1 MQGFFEQVVTGESKN
16 HLWEPICEPVAE
28 KPIYE
33 GYLYK
38 ANKFKADGLELRYFI
53 LQENYLIYKKTKESS
68 KQTCKLQV
76 SSTFLEFP
84 KKDQQQELPGLHCKY
99 AFPVKLSKGGKFS
112 ILHARNEEEY
122 LQWMTH
128 LSRMAIRNDLHSRF
142 KMDKVL
148 GEGNFAMVY
157 RAHSKQGG
165 SSKAIKGFS
174 KLALLSK
181 KPQDQLSL
189 CNEISILRKLDHPN
203 LLRLHEV
210 HETENSIYIVFDIH
224 TGGELT
230 KLSKKSKA
238 APVSE
243 ETVVTILHGVAK
255 GLKELDR
262 LDIAHRD
269 LKPSNIMLRNN
280 TNITPEDVV
289 IVDFGLATET
299 NARDMVYKRC
309 GTPGYIAPEIISTK
323 NSEDDF
329 KVTTKCDIFSLGVIG
344 YTMIAGQ
351 NPFSG
356 SFLSQQAVIQ
366 ANLECKLSFPE
377 DIFGKYSSNLRRLL
391 ENMCCRELKDRPN
404 IDEVLSNPLF
414 AEKPKSHRSGQEAT
428 HEPKT
433 QGLFEIPALL
443 PSQPNARSL
452 GPKLGKL
459 NVLGRCC
466 NTLCNQI
473 SKVQVSRES
482 VGSLHNKATC
492 SLQTSTDSKDKTE
505 SSFTHIRLDSSS
517 VASDQSRAR
526 QFIIKKNYQPSRFRP
541 SQLHQAEVK
550 KVNLN

>member
-1 MQGFFEQVVTGESKN
+1 MIQQFFEQLLAGEPFG
-16 HLWEPICEPVAE
+16 HLWEAKVGPFSEQPVC
-28 KPIYE
+28 E

-38 ANKFKADGLELRYFI
+38 SNQTTVGLELRYFI

-68 KQTCKLQV
+68 VQTCVLRLENTKLDFPNKEQA
-76 SSTFLEFP
+76 SS
-84 KKDQQQELPGLHCKY
+84 LPGVHREYRLSI
-99 AFPVKLSKGGKFS
+99 KLTKNGKFS

-128 LSRMAIRNDLHSRF
+128 LSRMAIRSDLHSRY
-142 KMDKVL
+142 KMDRVL
-148 GEGNFAMVY
+148 GEGNFALVY
-157 RAHSKQGG
+157 RAHSQEGG
-165 SSKAIKGFS
+165 SAKAIKGFS
-174 KLALLSK
+174 KSALLSK
-181 KPQDQLSL
+181 HLQDQLSL
-189 CNEISILRKLDHPN
+189 CNEIALLRKLDHPN

-230 KLSKKSKA
+230 KLMKESIA
-238 APVSE
+238 APVCE

-262 LDIAHRD
+262 LNIAHRD

-299 NARDMVYKRC
+299 SVENYLYKRC

-344 YTMIAGQ
+344 YTMIAGH
-351 NPFSG
+351 NPFTNGCQSRDE
-356 SFLSQQAVIQ
+356 AIQ

-377 DIFGKYSSNLRRLL
+377 DIFGKYSQELL
-391 ENMCCRELKDRPN
+391 ALLKKLCSKRPEDRPN

-414 AEKPKSHRSGQEAT
+414 AEKSKSHRSGKEASPSGST
-428 HEPKT
+428 GYWDRPS
-433 QGLFEIPALL
+433 ALVL
-443 PSQPNARSL
+443 SEQRSVF
-452 GPKLGKL
+452 GPKLGSFRITQKSLIPSLQSKQKL
-459 NVLGRCC
+459 LARSPGAG
-466 NTLCNQI
+466 
-473 SKVQVSRES
+473 
-482 VGSLHNKATC
+482 GSAHPSLSNKMRF

-517 VASDQSRAR
+517 VASDQSPKR
-526 QFIIKKNYQPSRFRP
+526 QFIISQNYQPSKFRAMRVAP
-541 SQLHQAEVK
+541 VGRP
-550 KVNLN
+550 